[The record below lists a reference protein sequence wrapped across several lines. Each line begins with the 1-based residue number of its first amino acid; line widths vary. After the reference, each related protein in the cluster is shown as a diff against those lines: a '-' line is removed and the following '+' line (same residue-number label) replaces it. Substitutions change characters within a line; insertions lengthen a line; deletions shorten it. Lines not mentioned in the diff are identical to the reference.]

1 MSWQVDC
8 IIGSGTVRGAGP
20 VETVWDPDTGE
31 AMAEVPSASAEQ
43 VDAAVQA
50 ARDALPGWGGATP
63 HERSLVLLGMADA
76 IESWADTLAQ
86 VEARNCGK
94 PFRRMLEDEIHHI
107 ADPFRFYAGAARCMG
122 GPSAGE
128 YVEGRTSFLRHDP
141 IGVVGLIAPWNYPLM
156 MASWKLAPALA
167 AGNTV
172 VLKPSELTPLS
183 TLLIA
188 DVLSAHLPPGVL
200 NVVTGAGDVGRAI
213 VGHPEVR
220 MVSVTGSIETGQAVM
235 RAAAGNLK
243 RLHLELGGKAPVV
256 AFPDADV
263 DALVATVRGAGYYN
277 AGQDC
282 TAACRVVAHA
292 DIYDRVVD
300 GLTAAAESL
309 KMGDL
314 FEDDTEIGPV
324 ISERQRATVE
334 GFVERLPSHARVTTG
349 GARAEPGFRYLPTV
363 VADVEFGDEVVEREV
378 FGPLVSVTRFTDAD
392 ACLDAVNDTQ
402 YGLAASLWTRD
413 VGRAMRLS
421 GRLEYG
427 CVWVNEHLLWPTE
440 MPHGGLKMSGMGKEM
455 STLGLHDYLSARHV
469 MIRHDI
475 TDD

>member
-8 IIGSGTVRGAGP
+8 VIGGDSVRGEGP
-20 VETVWDPDTGE
+20 TSTVVDPATE
-31 AMAEVPSASAEQ
+31 APIAEVPFASEAQ
-43 VDAAVQA
+43 IDAAVRA
-50 ARDALPGWGGATP
+50 AQDAFPGWAGATV
-63 HERSLVLLGMADA
+63 HERSLVLLGIADA

-86 VEARNCGK
+86 IEARNCGK
-94 PFRRMLEDEIHHI
+94 PFQRMLEDEIHHI
-107 ADPFRFYAGAARCMG
+107 ADPFRFYAGAARCLS

-141 IGVVGLIAPWNYPLM
+141 LGVVGLIAPWNYPLM

-183 TLLIA
+183 TLLLA
-188 DVLSAHLPPGVL
+188 DILAAHLPPGVL
-200 NVVTGAGDVGRAI
+200 NVVPGGRDVGAAI
-213 VGHPEVR
+213 VAHPDVR
-220 MVSVTGSIETGQAVM
+220 MVSVTGAISTGQAVM

-256 AFPDADV
+256 AYADADV
-263 DALVATVRGAGYYN
+263 ESLVATVRGAGYYN

-292 DIYDRVVD
+292 DIYDDVVA
-300 GLTAAAESL
+300 GLTEAAGSL
-309 KMGDL
+309 VVGAPFD
-314 FEDDTEIGPV
+314 EGTELGPV
-324 ISERQRATVE
+324 ISARQRDSAR
-334 GFVERLPSHARVTTG
+334 GFLERLPAHARVTTG
-349 GARAEPGFRYLPTV
+349 GRPVDRPGYFLEPTV
-363 VADVEFGDEVVEREV
+363 VADVELGDEIVEREV
-378 FGPLVSVTRFTDAD
+378 FAPVVSVTRFTNEAEM
-392 ACLDAVNDTQ
+392 LRAVNDTP

-413 VGRAMRLS
+413 VGRAMRVS
-421 GRLEYG
+421 AALEYG

-455 STLGLHDYLSARHV
+455 SVLGLKDYLAARHV
-469 MIRHDI
+469 MIRH
-475 TDD
+475 